1 MTGSV
6 IKGLISIKR
15 IQKFL
20 LLEEV
25 TETASLNTEN
35 FDQGSGLV
43 KMSGVCGKWND
54 QNEGNT
60 LDDISFEAANGK
72 LTAIVGPVGSGKSSI
87 LNAILGELP
96 VPNGKIKLVGK
107 KG

>member
-1 MTGSV
+1 M
-6 IKGLISIKR
+6 ISIKR
-15 IQKFL
+15 IQEFL

-25 TETASLNTEN
+25 NETTALNTEV

-54 QNEGNT
+54 QNDGNT
-60 LDDISFEAANGK
+60 LEDIFFEAGSGK
-72 LTAIVGPVGSGKSSI
+72 LAAIIGAVGSGKSSI

-96 VPNGKIKLVGK
+96 ITNGKIKLVGK
-107 KG
+107 IG

>member
-25 TETASLNTEN
+25 TETASLNTEV
-35 FDQGSGLV
+35 FDQGSRLV

-96 VPNGKIKLVGK
+96 IPNGKIKLVGK
-107 KG
+107 IG

>member
-1 MTGSV
+1 MTGSNL
-6 IKGLISIKR
+6 KGLISIRR

-25 TETASLNTEN
+25 TETASLNTET
-35 FDQGSGLV
+35 FDQGSGIV

-96 VPNGKIKLVGK
+96 IPNGKIKLVGK
-107 KG
+107 IG